1 MRLPQRSFV
10 NKEDQRYK
18 IMGTQESISGW
29 CWKRHHRRGFW
40 TSPHNIY
47 FAEVMV
53 KAAKKTVVSA
63 ARSVGIP
70 SDLPRFNFVSQDITY
85 QEKLRYIILHFYFL
99 NFSNVIFYDCMFEAF
114 RLRVF
119 LRWIVF
125 LRKVIVL
132 ILKRKIYYVPS
143 RNIFMLSV
151 ELSSSLGI

>member
-40 TSPHNIY
+40 ISPHNIY

-53 KAAKKTVVSA
+53 KAAKKPVVSA

-85 QEKLRYIILHFYFL
+85 QEKLRYIILNFNFLFFKYLFFY
-99 NFSNVIFYDCMFEAF
+99 CTFEAF
-114 RLRVF
+114 RFRVF

-125 LRKVIVL
+125 LRKVIVV
-132 ILKRKIYYVPS
+132 IFKRNKNCVLY
-143 RNIFMLSV
+143 RNIFM
-151 ELSSSLGI
+151 